1 MEPKIR
7 IYDKLEILFNQ
18 SKRPNNEE
26 IERKMMED
34 EESQ

>member
-18 SKRPNNEE
+18 AKRPNNEE

-34 EESQ
+34 EES